1 MNRTASTIAKDL
13 VAARKAWG
21 LTLEEV
27 ALKSGL
33 SLEETRAAEG
43 SGDVDVS
50 VQAEIARTLGGTF
63 DDLRLGRRFW
73 EAPGIAFK
81 QAGDKPVWLTLRP
94 GLIRAQLAGRRAH
107 ELDEILGRSGR
118 WDGRPDEFQYRPVEA
133 HAAHEARELAQRA
146 RKALGLGDAP
156 VSSMRAVLS
165 SLGIV
170 SVLAEWDD
178 NEGVDAVLLRQRGE
192 APIVVLNVRA
202 RGGKTTALRLS
213 AAHELCHALFDWQP
227 KGSAAFVERY
237 ASDLSKAQ
245 EQRANAFA
253 AYFLVPPRALKRF
266 LSARGVKNEGDI
278 TAQVLRELALYF
290 GMGVEA
296 MAAHLVNCDF
306 WSATDIHRYAGLLSP
321 TFTSVDDREMTA
333 PSLGER
339 AVPLEL
345 RGEVLDLACQ
355 ALARRIISLGRFR
368 ELLELWDDQA
378 AQVLLAER
386 GIGREEV

>member
-1 MNRTASTIAKDL
+1 MSRSAAAVAKDL
-13 VAARKAWG
+13 AAARRAWG
-21 LTLEEV
+21 LTIEQL
-27 ALKSGL
+27 AAKTGL
-33 SLEETRAAEG
+33 SVDEAKAAEV
-43 SGDVDVS
+43 SGEVDVS
-50 VQAEIARTLGGTF
+50 VQAELAQALGGTF

-73 EAPGIAFK
+73 DAPGIAFK

-107 ELDEILGRSGR
+107 ELDELLGRSGR
-118 WDGRPDEFQYRPVEA
+118 WDSRPDEFQYRPVEA
-133 HAAHEARELAQRA
+133 HAGHEARELAHRA
-146 RKALGLGDAP
+146 RKALALGDAP
-156 VSSMRAVLS
+156 VSSMRGVLS

-170 SVLAEWDD
+170 SVLAEWED

-237 ASDLSKAQ
+237 ANDLSKAQ

-266 LSARGVKNEGDI
+266 LSARGVKNDGDI
-278 TAQVLRELALYF
+278 TAQVLRELALHF

-296 MAAHLVNCDF
+296 MAAHLVNCAY
-306 WSATDIHRYAGLLSP
+306 WSASEIHRYAGLLSP
-321 TFTSVDDREMTA
+321 AFTSVDDREATA

-345 RGEVLDLACQ
+345 RGDVLDLACQ
-355 ALARRIISLGRFR
+355 ALDRRIISIGRFR

-386 GIGREEV
+386 GIGREEA